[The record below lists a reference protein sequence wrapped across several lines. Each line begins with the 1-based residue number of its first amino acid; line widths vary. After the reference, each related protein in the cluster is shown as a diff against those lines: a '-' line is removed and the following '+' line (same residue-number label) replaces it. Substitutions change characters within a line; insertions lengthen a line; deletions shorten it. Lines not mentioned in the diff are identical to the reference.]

1 MMAFHVARLIVRR
14 FHSSLFLER
23 LLDTVKVKK
32 EKKKKCS
39 TQLLLPGPPL
49 FFFLLLSK
57 STLRFDMAQSSLFLF
72 VLLNCGAMKK

>member
-32 EKKKKCS
+32 EKRSVALNCYC
-39 TQLLLPGPPL
+39 LVLR
-49 FFFLLLSK
+49 FFFLLLLSK